1 MLICFDCRGNERD
14 PPVSTLRSFKADLFR
29 TLANPVRIHILEEL
43 RGGALTVSELHS
55 RTGAEPSNVS
65 QHLAILRACGVVSAR
80 QDGNKVWYSVTDPA
94 IFELLAAARQF
105 FERQLAVREKALG
118 DEAGSDFGF

>member
-1 MLICFDCRGNERD
+1 
-14 PPVSTLRSFKADLFR
+14 VTTLRTFKADLFR
-29 TLANPVRIHILEEL
+29 TLANPVRIQILEEL
-43 RGGALTVSELHS
+43 RSGALTVSELHT

-65 QHLAILRACGVVSAR
+65 QHLAILRSCGVVNAR
-80 QDGNKVWYSVTDPA
+80 RDGNNVWYSVTDPA

-118 DEAGSDFGF
+118 DEPAILDSKS